1 MNRGLGI
8 ACLMLLGL
16 SLGVA
21 FSQESKTN
29 EKSDTP
35 ALREPTPVDKMWSFH
50 FEGKKAN
57 GSFLELA
64 RPDAE
69 RKGEGRTLVIT
80 HLEVRQRQT
89 MSWAFVEH
97 KKVGNKWN
105 KSVRRSSLFSIGWLD
120 GTTKYMVTGYSS
132 YVGMKFGPKS
142 RPSIEITQ
150 GSGNMAVY
158 AEGYWAD

>member
-1 MNRGLGI
+1 MRGTIGI
-8 ACLMLLGL
+8 ACLLLFGL

-21 FSQESKTN
+21 FSQESKTV
-29 EKSDTP
+29 EPKDP
-35 ALREPTPVDKMWSFH
+35 VLREPVALDKMWSFH
-50 FEGKKAN
+50 FEGKKQN
-57 GSFLELA
+57 GDFLELA

-69 RKGEGRTLVIT
+69 KEGEGRTLVIT

-89 MSWAFVEH
+89 MNWAFVEH
-97 KKVGNKWN
+97 KKLGSKWKKN
-105 KSVRRSSLFSIGWLD
+105 LRRSSLFSIGWLD

-158 AEGYWAD
+158 AEGY